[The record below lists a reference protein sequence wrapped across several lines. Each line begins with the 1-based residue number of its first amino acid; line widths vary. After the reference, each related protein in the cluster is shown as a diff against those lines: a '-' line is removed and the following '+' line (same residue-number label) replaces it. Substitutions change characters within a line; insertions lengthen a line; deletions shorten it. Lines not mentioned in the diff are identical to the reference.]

1 MLKELDLSQ
10 TEISVLPD
18 SIGALINC
26 NWLDLSTTKI
36 LVLLD
41 SIRAFTMLKTLE
53 VS

>member
-1 MLKELDLSQ
+1 MLKELDLLQ

-18 SIGALINC
+18 FIGALINL
-26 NWLDLSTTKI
+26 NWLDLSTTKT